1 MGGGKIDSSSAF
13 LGPNLWNNPDN
24 NDFNLEFMDLDEFLS
39 ETGIGVGEN
48 LTFNYDYFLCI
59 VVRFCLP
66 KLTLKI
72 SEEDSTLLMKV
83 MLLGV

>member
-48 LTFNYDYFLCI
+48 SNSNSNET
-59 VVRFCLP
+59 
-66 KLTLKI
+66 KLTQSQSSP
-72 SEEDSTLLMKV
+72 SEGKV
-83 MLLGV
+83 FMICNYPIFQPSYCL